1 MIYTEVRT
9 LFERYFRME
18 KFKNE
23 FILLEEENQTI
34 YVTVFKRGF
43 LLRHFLE
50 ILREFPTINITQD
63 KNLQEA
69 LVLASNVRVEI
80 GKSLPLICLSVSEDK
95 MEASILLN
103 CSQVDLEERRDF
115 LVGEILKT
123 VHDNKVT
130 EGILVDSLQD
140 GLLPQQEVIIAR
152 GLRPIDGED
161 AKIKYFSLSERKPTI
176 RQDGTADYYDM
187 NFIDEVKKGDWL
199 GEKIPATNG
208 TSGRTITG
216 EMVVPIRG
224 RDFKLLYDRK
234 SVVEEEEDGKTVLRA
249 MIDGVVTFEQG
260 KISVGN
266 HLRIDGDVGIE
277 TGNIIFDGSVTI
289 RGIVQPGYSVA
300 ATKDISILGEM
311 GLSGIKSITSQNG
324 DIFIKGGIFG
334 QGKSKVKAGKNIFL
348 KHANDCHLTAK
359 EDIHI
364 GYYAIGSFLNA
375 RHILTEERQGK
386 IIGGKLEAKGKIVA
400 AIIGNSME
408 RKTFIHIEGFNRVN
422 LTEQLEEM
430 LQEYKKEL
438 NVFETLK
445 KRIDAFENSS
455 RRKDEDSQL
464 QMMQAEFDQR
474 LASLSKL
481 DENCKYVANLLEV
494 KGEGEVTVKK
504 VAYPG
509 TILEIKNAGKRVTST
524 VMGTFCVTGSILQ
537 YE

>member
-1 MIYTEVRT
+1 
-9 LFERYFRME
+9 ME

-23 FILLEEENQTI
+23 YILIEEEHHSI
-34 YVTVFKRGF
+34 CVTVFKRGF

-50 ILREFPTINITQD
+50 IIREIPTIKITQD

-80 GKSLPLICLSVSEDK
+80 GENLPLICLSVSEDK
-95 MEASILLN
+95 MEASIVLN
-103 CSQVDLEERRDF
+103 CTQADLDDRREF
-115 LVGEILKT
+115 YVGEILKT
-123 VHDNKVT
+123 IHDNKVT
-130 EGILVDSLQD
+130 EGILVDRLQD
-140 GLLPQQEVIIAR
+140 GLRPQQEILIAR
-152 GLRPIDGED
+152 GVQPIDGKD
-161 AKIKYFSLSERKPTI
+161 AQIRYFSLSERKPTI

-216 EMVVPIRG
+216 EMVVPKKG
-224 RDFKLLYDRK
+224 RDLKLLYDRK
-234 SVVEEEEDGKTVLRA
+234 SVVEEVEDGGKIVLRA
-249 MIDGVVTFEQG
+249 MIDGVVSFEQG
-260 KISVGN
+260 KISVGD

-289 RGIVQPGYSVA
+289 RGIVQPGFSVA

-334 QGKSKVKAGKNIFL
+334 QGASKVKAGKNIFL
-348 KHANDCHLTAK
+348 KHANDSHLVAK

-364 GYYAIGSFLNA
+364 GYYAIGSSINA
-375 RHILTEERQGK
+375 RHILTEERHGK
-386 IIGGKLEAKGKIVA
+386 IIGGKLEAKGKVVA

-408 RKTFIHIEGFNRVN
+408 RKTFIHIEGFNRSI

-438 NVFETLK
+438 TAFETLK

-455 RRKDEDSQL
+455 RRKEEDSQL
-464 QMMQAEFDQR
+464 QIMQDEFDQR
-474 LASLSKL
+474 LSSLSKL
-481 DENCKYVANLLEV
+481 DDKCKYVANLLEI
-494 KGEGEVTVKK
+494 KGEGEVTIKK

-509 TILEIKNAGKRVTST
+509 TFLEIKNAGKKIASS
-524 VMGTFCVTGSILQ
+524 VMGTFYVTGSIMQ

>member
-1 MIYTEVRT
+1 
-9 LFERYFRME
+9 ME